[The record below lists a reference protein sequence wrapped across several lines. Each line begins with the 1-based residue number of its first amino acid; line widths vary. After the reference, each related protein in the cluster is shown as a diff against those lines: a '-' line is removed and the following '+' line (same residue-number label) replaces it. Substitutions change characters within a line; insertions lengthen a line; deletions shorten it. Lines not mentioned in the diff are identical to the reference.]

1 MVKIPNKHPKLDPQL
16 DPQRPK
22 SAPTKRNQTPKNH
35 ATPLEGLILR
45 EKKPAKLVIQQLR
58 NSCLT

>member
-16 DPQRPK
+16 DPQKPK
-22 SAPTKRNQTPKNH
+22 SAPTKRNQTPKYH

-45 EKKPAKLVIQQLR
+45 EKKNLP
-58 NSCLT
+58 NW